1 MTISREPP
9 QARSAA
15 FLLTQLGTLA
25 HLRLAERLRPL
36 GLHPRHLGM
45 LGHLA
50 TAEGS
55 SQQALADALGVHRS
69 AMVALVDD
77 LEARGLAERR
87 RDPADRRAYTLHL
100 TREGRR
106 QFAELREIA
115 DRQETELLAG
125 LDPGE
130 RRELVELLRR
140 LAASQGLPPGVHPRL
155 TPGSDP

>member
-1 MTISREPP
+1 
-9 QARSAA
+9 
-15 FLLTQLGTLA
+15 
-25 HLRLAERLRPL
+25 
-36 GLHPRHLGM
+36 M
-45 LGHLA
+45 LGHLSA
-50 TAEGS
+50 AEGS

-106 QFAELREIA
+106 QFAELRQIA
-115 DRQETELLAG
+115 DQEETELLSG
-125 LDPGE
+125 LDADE
-130 RRELVELLRR
+130 RRTLIVLLRR
-140 LAASQGLPPGVHPRL
+140 IAASQGLTPGVHPRL